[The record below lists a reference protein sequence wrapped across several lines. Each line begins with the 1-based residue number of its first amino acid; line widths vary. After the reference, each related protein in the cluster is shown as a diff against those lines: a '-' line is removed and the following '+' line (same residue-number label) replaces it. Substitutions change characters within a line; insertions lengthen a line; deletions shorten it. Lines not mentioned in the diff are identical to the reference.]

1 MADQLQDISGASL
14 QGEKSLIS
22 DTITELFQS
31 SEQVDIA
38 RTLGLLDDDSA
49 SLTTVALD
57 TSEMVDPSSFLNPSS
72 AVVSNQIANVSEE
85 STAASSSSDSQS
97 LSTAAALLATP
108 TSDTP
113 TTGAADLTSLMTV
126 FGLRQMPPA
135 TTSILG
141 STASP
146 VPIPSATHILQTDS
160 PVQNQPMA
168 VQDVGVVNQS
178 LSNTNLSTSLK
189 ATEVS
194 TSTNLVKPDVPVTSA
209 PVASSESPLTS
220 ASEATTKPTAGGA
233 PSNQLSSVGTS
244 AVSTAASIESQVHA
258 PPIVAP
264 PTSTAHPQTA
274 SVAPSAM
281 STKPSPLPSSSSLTS
296 VQTLSSNVSA
306 GVQVTSQ
313 QQQTQASL
321 GASSRVLQKAV
332 VSNLFPNKPTP
343 LMAARLTPTQATS
356 TAATPKVAVS
366 VTTAEV
372 SMATTTAATPIQTA
386 SENTSMAASTGVTT
400 PIATPTHPTQTMAS
414 QTNTAANAVTQP
426 STTPTVENVSTPPMA
441 TPTTSQ
447 ANTTSPKGLNL
458 PLLQFLQA
466 NFPALQL
473 GDTSGDMLQVHALL
487 AHVLQQQQQLQQ
499 LQQQAQ
505 QQVQKAVAS
514 GQTAA
519 TTPLPPA
526 SSTTGKPTLHVT
538 ASRSAISTS
547 NPTSAAAPTAPSV
560 SKPVKPVTQVS
571 KSTAT
576 SSSPA
581 ATSSTALSQALRQ
594 RPSMPVFAQVLPQV
608 TSGGTTKVTIS
619 HGVVGRPSPVV
630 IPKQPKNG
638 SFTSPLLLSRQKT
651 KVKTALISVPQASS
665 SASVSLSLTP
675 SLSTSLSSTS
685 SKKGGT
691 PLIVFKR
698 EGGGTRMSTRA
709 AAKQQHLT
717 KTLVEPVDT
726 EPMDLDVGEPFQI
739 LELPPHL
746 RDHSY
751 SRYNPEEGDKV
762 TKQRTQN
769 IRTYSSIPPA
779 RVSYAPPLPDSPDT
793 LYKLLKVLPKKSSS
807 RRSSTAST
815 RTPRRTKR

>member
-1 MADQLQDISGASL
+1 MAEQLQDISGGSL

-85 STAASSSSDSQS
+85 STAVSSCSDSQS
-97 LSTAAALLATP
+97 LSTAALLATP

-126 FGLRQMPPA
+126 FGLRQMQPA

-141 STASP
+141 STTSP

-168 VQDVGVVNQS
+168 VQDVGVVSQS

-189 ATEVS
+189 ATEVP

-209 PVASSESPLTS
+209 PLASSESPLTS
-220 ASEATTKPTAGGA
+220 AGAATTKPMAGGA
-233 PSNQLSSVGTS
+233 PSNQLSSVGAS

-264 PTSTAHPQTA
+264 LTSMAHPQAA

-281 STKPSPLPSSSSLTS
+281 STKPSPLPSSSSLSS

-313 QQQTQASL
+313 QPRTQASL

-332 VSNLFPNKPTP
+332 VSNLFPNTPTP

-356 TAATPKVAVS
+356 TAATPKAGVS

-400 PIATPTHPTQTMAS
+400 PITTPTLPSQTVAS
-414 QTNTAANAVTQP
+414 QTNTAANAVTRT
-426 STTPTVENVSTPPMA
+426 STTPTVENTSTPPAA

-547 NPTSAAAPTAPSV
+547 NPTSAAPTTSSV
-560 SKPVKPVTQVS
+560 SKPVKPVMQVS

-651 KVKTALISVPQASS
+651 KVKTALTSVPQASS